1 MTLAPVSAQV
11 WAELAAAW
19 VDLPLLCR
27 VFGHDVREWAG
38 VGPFSTWLE
47 KVSVCRECGA
57 VVEEKAA

>member
-1 MTLAPVSAQV
+1 MKRRPVSAQV

-27 VFGHDVREWAG
+27 VFGHDVQPWFE
-38 VGPFSTWLE
+38 GPSPMWLE
-47 KVSVCRECGA
+47 ATSVCRECGA